1 MELKQLKKNRLMNDM
16 IASGYYARF
25 LEADIGETR
34 SNTKVIIITVMTD
47 VIIKSNM
54 FLLLTILFYFQF
66 NIFLQIFFNFLLK
79 S

>member
-1 MELKQLKKNRLMNDM
+1 MNDM

-25 LEADIGETR
+25 LEAYIGETR
-34 SNTKVIIITVMTD
+34 SNTKVIIITVMTY